1 MIPCL
6 GPVIKKLRTRF
17 LRAQC
22 RARSDLKVSFVVG
35 GAQKSGTTALDSFL
49 RQHPEICM
57 PHTGKEIHFFDSE
70 NNFIKKP
77 DYAVYHSHFRSLP
90 SHRVIGETTPIYL
103 YWDPAPARIWNY
115 NPDMKWII
123 ILRNPVD
130 RAYSGWNMES
140 KRHADPLPFADAVAR
155 ETERCAAALP
165 FQHRVFSYL
174 DRGYYAHQVR
184 RLFRIFGQK
193 NCLILL
199 TEDLATNHSATL
211 RRVFEF
217 LGVDPN
223 VAPPHEKVFEQADAD
238 ELDTVLR
245 ARLAARFNFEIRELE
260 TLVGRDLSAWY
271 S

>member
-1 MIPCL
+1 MGLDP
-6 GPVIKKLRTRF
+6 GSSIKKWRARL

-22 RARSDLKVSFVVG
+22 GGPDLKVSFIVG

-49 RQHPEICM
+49 RQHPEIYM
-57 PHTGKEIHFFDSE
+57 PHTGKEIHFFDNE

-77 DYAVYHSHFRSLP
+77 DHGAYHSHFHPLP

-115 NPDMKWII
+115 NPDIKWIV

-130 RAYSGWNMES
+130 RAYSGWNMER
-140 KRHADPLPFADAVAR
+140 KRYADPVPFADAVAL

-165 FQHRVFSYL
+165 LQHRVFSYL

-184 RLFRIFGQK
+184 RLFRIFGRK
-193 NCLILL
+193 NCLVLL

-223 VAPPHEKVFEQADAD
+223 VAPPAEKVFEHAYPD
-238 ELDTVLR
+238 ELDKALR
-245 ARLAARFNFEIRELE
+245 ARLAARFYFDIRELE
-260 TLVGRDLSAWY
+260 TLLGRDLSAWY